1 MLISKIFFLR
11 GEIPFLLVEFSSPV
25 KSLFTL
31 LVFVNPLDALR
42 MADSSCIGELSLF
55 VLLELLLLLLL
66 FDEGVVTLE
75 SLALLSRDGVVSVLG
90 CRCRWAS
97 SFLILRTVLTGG
109 SGGTIDV
116 WWRLKVSESLL
127 LV

>member
-31 LVFVNPLDALR
+31 LVFVFVNPLDALR

-55 VLLELLLLLLL
+55 VLIELLLLLLL

-90 CRCRWAS
+90 CRCRWAN

-116 WWRLKVSESLL
+116 W
-127 LV
+127 